1 MFSFLVGLCCFLIV
15 SGLPSFADPP
25 SSGHQPL
32 NSRHES
38 SLAVVPLDEQPFYP
52 ELVKRADLWLHTPL
66 GQVVGDTPKD
76 TLLNFYAV
84 MADVGLLID
93 EVTATHLN
101 DPGLFWDRQT
111 KTEMEEA
118 EALFDAAVTALD
130 GSSFPLGVRS
140 YLKDEAAIQLKQAL
154 DFIFQNSRQIITI
167 PDASGMKVLNE
178 NRSKQ
183 IQSWTLPGSSIELSS
198 EMPDNPINSNF

>member
-1 MFSFLVGLCCFLIV
+1 MFSFLFGLCCFLIV
-15 SGLPSFADPP
+15 SGLPSFADPT

-32 NSRHES
+32 NSRYES

-93 EVTATHLN
+93 DVT
-101 DPGLFWDRQT
+101 R
-111 KTEMEEA
+111 E
-118 EALFDAAVTALD
+118 
-130 GSSFPLGVRS
+130 R
-140 YLKDEAAIQLKQAL
+140 
-154 DFIFQNSRQIITI
+154 
-167 PDASGMKVLNE
+167 KVQ
-178 NRSKQ
+178 K
-183 IQSWTLPGSSIELSS
+183 
-198 EMPDNPINSNF
+198 

>member
-1 MFSFLVGLCCFLIV
+1 MFSFLAGLCCVLIL
-15 SGLPSFADPP
+15 SGLPSFAEPP

-32 NSRHES
+32 NLRHES
-38 SLAVVPLDEQPFYP
+38 SLPVIPLEEQPFYP

-66 GQVVGDTPKD
+66 GQVVGDTPRD

-93 EVTATHLN
+93 DITETHLK

-111 KTEMEEA
+111 LSEMEEA
-118 EALFDAAVTALD
+118 EGLFDAAVAALD

-154 DFIFQNSRQIITI
+154 DFIFSNSRQIISI
-167 PDASGMKVLNE
+167 PDASAMKALNE
-178 NRSKQ
+178 ERSKQ
-183 IQSWTLPGSSIELSS
+183 TQSWTAPWL
-198 EMPDNPINSNF
+198 IN